1 MKIIAEDFMLNA
13 QGHLIP
19 VAQIKDVDMARH
31 DLVMELVGKAMKV
44 RDELS
49 RFKCGAMND
58 VSAFVELAAEK
69 YGAKIGGNKGNVTLM
84 SYDGRYKIQR
94 SIAEHITFDERL
106 QAAKALI
113 DECLRDWTADSR
125 TELQALINQAFRVDK
140 EGRINTGAIL
150 SLRRLDITDERW
162 VQAIKAIGD
171 SIQVVGTK
179 AYVRIYERNASGG
192 YDPIPLDI
200 AAI

>member
-1 MKIIAEDFMLNA
+1 MADGYMENA
-13 QGHLIP
+13 QGHLVP
-19 VAQIKDVDMARH
+19 VDQIKEIDMARH
-31 DLVMELVGKAMKV
+31 DLVTELVDKAKRV
-44 RDELS
+44 RDELAK
-49 RFKCGAMND
+49 FKCGAMAD
-58 VSAFVELAAEK
+58 IGAFVELAAEK
-69 YGAKIGGNKGNVTLM
+69 YGAKLGGNKGNVTLM
-84 SYDGRYKIQR
+84 SHDGKYKIQR

-125 TELQALINQAFRVDK
+125 TELQALINQAFRVDR

-150 SLRRLDITDERW
+150 SLRRLEITDKRW
-162 VQAIKAIGD
+162 MQAMQAISD
-171 SIQVVGTK
+171 SIQVTGTK

-192 YDPIPLDI
+192 YDPLPLDI